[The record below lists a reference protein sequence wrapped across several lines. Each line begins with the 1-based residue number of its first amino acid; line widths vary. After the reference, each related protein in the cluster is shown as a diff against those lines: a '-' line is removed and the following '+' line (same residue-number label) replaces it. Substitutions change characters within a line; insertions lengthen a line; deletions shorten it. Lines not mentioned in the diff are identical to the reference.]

1 MLLLCEPLDE
11 PIIDKEDNL
20 KINCYVIEDTVT
32 AQTGVLNCVQIMNL
46 LLGSYISSA
55 SYRKC
60 QRKH

>member
-1 MLLLCEPLDE
+1 MLLLYEPLDE
-11 PIIDKEDNL
+11 PIIDKEDNF
-20 KINCYVIEDTVT
+20 KINCCVTKDTVL
-32 AQTGVLNCVQIMNL
+32 AQTSVLNCVQIMNL